1 MKIKFIAVIVA
12 FTGYASPSFAHKSK
26 DTHSHCI
33 VDGKGVKVS
42 GKTDA
47 ARKKACGKI
56 AGSAWDEQNPKPI
69 ETSAAAA
76 PVAAPAETKSH
87 DASQPAPAAG
97 ETK

>member
-1 MKIKFIAVIVA
+1 MKINFIAVIVA
-12 FTGYASPSFAHKSK
+12 FIGYASPSFAHKSK

-69 ETSAAAA
+69 ETSAA
-76 PVAAPAETKSH
+76 PAPAETKSP

>member
-1 MKIKFIAVIVA
+1 MKINFIAVIVA
-12 FTGYASPSFAHKSK
+12 FIGYASPSFAHKSK

-69 ETSAAAA
+69 ETSAA
-76 PVAAPAETKSH
+76 PSAAPAETKSP

>member
-1 MKIKFIAVIVA
+1 MKINFIAVIVA
-12 FTGYASPSFAHKSK
+12 FIGYASPSFAHKSK

-69 ETSAAAA
+69 ETSAAPA
-76 PVAAPAETKSH
+76 AAPAETKSP